1 MIRGVIFD
9 FGSTLIAFRGEASEV
24 RALATRAMVKK
35 LNEESVRLDNDV
47 FIQRFY
53 ELLET
58 SFAAR
63 EASNIEISS
72 MSVLRLALTEF
83 GYAAV
88 ADETLEHALACFY
101 KHFEDHWEPM
111 SDLLAV
117 LDEIHEA
124 DYRLGMISNAGN
136 AANVQR
142 LIDKAGIMGGKDTEV
157 TGATKNIL
165 LESAYFDP
173 VLISSEVGLRK
184 PHRLLFETVLRRW
197 QLPAEQVVMI
207 GDMLKADVLG
217 AQQVGM
223 HQIWITA
230 EADNENNHQH
240 AVDIVPEATA
250 KILRDV
256 PALIRSLTSRG

>member
-72 MSVLRLALTEF
+72 MSVLRLVLTEF

-124 DYRLGMISNAGN
+124 DYCLGMISNAGN

-142 LIDKAGIMGGKDTEV
+142 LIDKAGIRK
-157 TGATKNIL
+157 
-165 LESAYFDP
+165 YFDP

>member
-1 MIRGVIFD
+1 MIQGVIFD
-9 FGSTLIAFRGEASEV
+9 LGSTLITFQGEVSEV
-24 RALATRAMVKK
+24 RALATQAMVKK
-35 LNEESVRLDNDV
+35 LNEENVRFDNDV

-101 KHFEDHWEPM
+101 KHFEDYWEPM

-142 LIDKAGIMGGKDTEV
+142 LLDKAGIRK
-157 TGATKNIL
+157 
-165 LESAYFDP
+165 YFDP

-197 QLPAEQVVMI
+197 RLPAEQVVMI

-230 EADNENNHQH
+230 EADNETNRKY

-250 KILRDV
+250 NDLREV
-256 PALIRSLTSRG
+256 PALIRDMDRRE

>member
-72 MSVLRLALTEF
+72 MSVLRLVLTEF

-142 LIDKAGIMGGKDTEV
+142 LIDKAGIRK
-157 TGATKNIL
+157 
-165 LESAYFDP
+165 YFDP

>member
-72 MSVLRLALTEF
+72 MSVLRLVLTEF

-101 KHFEDHWEPM
+101 KHFEDYWEPM

-142 LIDKAGIMGGKDTEV
+142 LIDKAGIRK
-157 TGATKNIL
+157 
-165 LESAYFDP
+165 YFDP